1 MTMKTLEKL
10 CVSGLTLAAAALLLS
25 GAAWGQDAAKSV
37 LVEEIIARV
46 NNNIITLSDFQ
57 KADQE
62 LKSEI
67 AQDCQSCP
75 PDKIQAEYN
84 DQKKDLLRGLI
95 DNQLLIQHAQ
105 DLGISVETDLI
116 KELDRVRKENNL
128 ASMEDLQKAVEASG
142 IPWEDY
148 KTQIRNK
155 LLEHQVIS
163 QEVGGRMN
171 EQIGESEIK
180 KYYDDHKD
188 EFNLPEEV
196 VLSDIFLSTEG
207 KDPQEA
213 FAIRQ
218 KAEDLRNRLMKGED
232 FSQLAEKYS
241 QDDAASQ
248 GGNLGVFKRGTLAKQ
263 IEDVVFSLNKNDI
276 TDVIQVKTGYE
287 VFKVQDHYQA
297 GVQPLDKVRDMITN
311 KLFDQKMEP
320 AMRAYLS
327 ELREESYV
335 MVKPGYTDTGGSATS
350 SAIQEVA
357 PTPDTAEKKKGKK
370 KLPLPKVNG

>member
-1 MTMKTLEKL
+1 MTMKTFEKL
-10 CVSGLTLAAAALLLS
+10 CVSGLTLGAAALLIPGTLW
-25 GAAWGQDAAKSV
+25 AQDAPKSV
-37 LVEEIIARV
+37 VVEEIIARV
-46 NNNIITLSDFQ
+46 NNNIITLSDFE

-62 LKSEI
+62 LRAEI
-67 AQDCQSCP
+67 AQDCQACP

-142 IPWEDY
+142 IAWEDY
-148 KTQIRNK
+148 KTQLRNK

-188 EFNLPEEV
+188 EFDLPEEV
-196 VLSDIFLSTEG
+196 VLADIFLSTEG

-248 GGNLGVFKRGTLAKQ
+248 GGNLGVFKRGVLAKQ

-287 VFKVQDHYQA
+287 VFKVLDHYQA

-320 AMRAYLS
+320 AMRDYLS

-357 PTPDTAEKKKGKK
+357 PTPDTPEKKKGKK